1 MGREYRIEGSKKI
14 VNVGARSKKSVT
26 EKAHGMGWRLTTPNT
41 SPTLHFKKNGLL
53 TPAAPCFP
61 NSEVKVALFFFSP
74 VLSPASLTA
83 LTSSRLECLLMRMD
97 GGERRLEASPS
108 IFAVKFNG
116 NNGYIVA

>member
-74 VLSPASLTA
+74 VPSLTA
-83 LTSSRLECLLMRMD
+83 LTSNPLECLLMRMD
-97 GGERRLEASPS
+97 GGERRLEVSTS